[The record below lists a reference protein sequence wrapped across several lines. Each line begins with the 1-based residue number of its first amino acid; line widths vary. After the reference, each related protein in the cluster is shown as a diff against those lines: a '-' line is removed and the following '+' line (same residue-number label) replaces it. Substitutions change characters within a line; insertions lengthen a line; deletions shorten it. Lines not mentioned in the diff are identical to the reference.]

1 MDVIFVGAGH
11 WHYPLYRNPLNTV
24 KGVRITGIID
34 PDADVAARRAGP
46 DDCPTET
53 NLARFLDRARPDLAF
68 VLGRHVDMP
77 GNARTLIA
85 AGVPFVLEKPGGT
98 SPEVLQELA
107 EAARAAGVYAS
118 VPLVFRSSG
127 FMAAVREVLVDEPAI
142 YAAFKFIAGLPD
154 RYLQSGCGWMLNRE
168 LAGGG
173 VLTNLGIHFFD
184 LLREILGPDLALGR
198 AEFARFA
205 GLGNVEDFADVSVT
219 AGDARG
225 KVETGY
231 LYPAPTGVFDMHFS
245 IRTAGHYVTATGPGS
260 IEITTLDGRQTR
272 REATTTNMEIY
283 PDYVRDVV
291 RQVREGAPP
300 IAGLDDLVPLTRMI
314 ADAYARG
321 GMSPLG
327 SDAGRSQT

>member
-1 MDVIFVGAGH
+1 M
-11 WHYPLYRNPLNTV
+11 
-24 KGVRITGIID
+24 
-34 PDADVAARRAGP
+34 AARRAGP
-46 DDCPTET
+46 DGCLAET
-53 NLARFLDRARPDLAF
+53 DLARLIDRARPGLAF
-68 VLGRHVDMP
+68 VLGRHADMP
-77 GNARTLIA
+77 GYAHTLIE

-98 SPEVLQELA
+98 RPEVLQELA
-107 EAARAAGVYAS
+107 DAARAAGVYAS

-127 FMAAVREVLVDEPAI
+127 FMAAVRDLLADEPAV

-154 RYLQSGCGWMLNRE
+154 RYLQNGCGWMLDRQ

-173 VLTNLGIHFFD
+173 VLTNLGIHFLD
-184 LLREILGPDLALGR
+184 LLREILGPDLALER
-198 AEFARFA
+198 AEFAHFA
-205 GLGNVEDFADVSVT
+205 GLGDVEDFADVSVT
-219 AGDARG
+219 AGNARG

-245 IRTAGHYVTATGPGS
+245 IRTARHYVTATGPGS

-300 IAGLDDLVPLTRMI
+300 IAGLDDLVPLTRLI

-321 GMSPLG
+321 GLPPPS
-327 SDAGRSQT
+327 SDAERSQA